1 MTTDVIA
8 PESHGIDAFP
18 LPGRSRSLDP
28 LTRILQFLDHA
39 VSNRDSSFAMHLE
52 LRAPRG
58 ISSFDSRCAFDR
70 FLAGFFGDL
79 ELNGYAPFCAWS
91 FARTSHAPMARLLL
105 LLDGSR
111 PNSIGT
117 HLRAADHAWGVA
129 LGIADANRL
138 VGYRDHTEMDGNKIG
153 NDILIDS
160 GAEGI
165 DANWTD
171 CFRIAELLVDG
182 EEGEAP
188 ASPAIGF
195 HGTPLIALPQ
205 D

>member
-28 LTRILQFLDHA
+28 LTRVLQFLDHA
-39 VSNRDSSFAMHLE
+39 VSSRAKTFAMNFE
-52 LRAPRG
+52 LRAP
-58 ISSFDSRCAFDR
+58 SSTAAFQSRRAFDR
-70 FLAGFFGDL
+70 FLAEFLGDL
-79 ELNGYAPFCAWS
+79 QRAGYAPSCAWS
-91 FARTSHAPMARLLL
+91 FSAASHAPLARLLL
-105 LLDGSR
+105 LLDGTR
-111 PNSIGT
+111 PNSISM
-117 HLRAADHAWGVA
+117 HLRTAEHAWGAA
-129 LGIADANRL
+129 LGIADANGL

-153 NDILIDS
+153 NGVILNSGTDSIDT
-160 GAEGI
+160 
-165 DANWTD
+165 DWTD
-171 CFRIAELLVDG
+171 CFRIAELLVGG

-195 HGTPLIALPQ
+195 HGTPSIARPQ